1 MNDKFIFC
9 MPINI
14 EVFYMLI
21 LTFLVSVTRHAQ
33 SSENNFAYLCNIS
46 IKAWGIKLIFCQQI
60 NIKAFYKMIVSLWV
74 YIKRHARSTQNSRFK
89 ISLQYVKGNVKN
101 EVDFLPADRR
111 RRFLQSDTIILG
123 VCGQKCPYY
132 PK

>member
-46 IKAWGIKLIFCQQI
+46 IKAWGIKLIFCLQM
-60 NIKAFYKMIVSLWV
+60 NIKVFYKIIVSLWV
-74 YIKRHARSTQNSRFK
+74 YIARHAQSTKNNRFT
-89 ISLQYVKGNVKN
+89 IPLQYVKENLKN
-101 EVDFLPADRR
+101 EVDFSPADKG
-111 RRFLQSDTIILG
+111 RRFLQSDTIILC
-123 VCGQKCPYY
+123 VCGQACSYY